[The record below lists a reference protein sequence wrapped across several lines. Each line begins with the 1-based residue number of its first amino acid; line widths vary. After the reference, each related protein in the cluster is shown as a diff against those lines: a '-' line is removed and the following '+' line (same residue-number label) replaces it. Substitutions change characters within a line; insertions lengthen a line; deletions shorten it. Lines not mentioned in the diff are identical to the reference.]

1 MINDHYKG
9 ATTVGTY
16 LKMCRETR
24 LNLLCD
30 HRLIFVIENVLSIA
44 EKNNH
49 VKKVSAYLTSSKA
62 DTMSII

>member
-44 EKNNH
+44 EKNN
-49 VKKVSAYLTSSKA
+49 VKEVSAYLTSSKA
-62 DTMSII
+62 DTISII